1 MKLQE
6 LYEAVSKANVDSA
19 MKKIISYIER
29 SLDTQLVRIFDLEQ
43 FKNSTN
49 SGYGSRYVFLGTT
62 QCIRFNWETRGSAG
76 KAAEIDSIDIWSGKS
91 SDPSY
96 NVKTSGA
103 SLVKVLPSL
112 VKLLRSP
119 KVGVYP
125 AFSAND
131 SLSESLL
138 EAKRGDY
145 SAEGAIKD
153 FLKRIA
159 RGDSFTRSEFIGV
172 YHISN
177 VGIFDAIMRNMVDSF
192 EVEGKRRISMSP
204 DVDPYT
210 LYDEIVKLSDVE
222 FTVTPGGSDETYEPT
237 KEEEEI
243 EEEAHVSFNDTLE
256 HLESLTIGLA
266 KGSFNALMVCG
277 AGGTGKTQTVEDTL
291 EKLGLSDGSG
301 YFKNTGTASPFGI
314 YEMLYKNRNNIVLF
328 DDSDGA
334 LADQDGRNLIK
345 AATDTKKK
353 RKLAWSKKNSKL
365 YDPALGVPQIKKS
378 GKNSPVNDDDEFGDV
393 DIDDD
398 MEDKA
403 DMIPSY
409 FDFEGRIIFISNL
422 PLNKLDPDGA
432 LRTRAFIISINPTKA
447 ELLERMEQI
456 MDSIKLEAGHLTHE
470 QRREVLEVIKG
481 RSPKKEMSLRTL
493 VRSLNLA
500 ASGVSNWR
508 KLVELYG

>member
-1 MKLQE
+1 MNNLQIQIGQIAGLFNE
-6 LYEAVSKANVDSA
+6 TLKIGKFYDVSNHKIEIETPSGFKPVKNLVLKQLKTATVFFATGTITCAATHIFITPQGQVKAESLQVGDEVIHRDGVVNVESI
-19 MKKIISYIER
+19 IISDKDE
-29 SLDTQLVRIFDLEQ
+29 IFYDL
-43 FKNSTN
+43 
-49 SGYGSRYVFLGTT
+49 
-62 QCIRFNWETRGSAG
+62 
-76 KAAEIDSIDIWSGKS
+76 EIDSDEHVYFTADG
-91 SDPSY
+91 
-96 NVKTSGA
+96 
-103 SLVKVLPSL
+103 VLHH
-112 VKLLRSP
+112 
-119 KVGVYP
+119 
-125 AFSAND
+125 N
-131 SLSESLL
+131 
-138 EAKRGDY
+138 
-145 SAEGAIKD
+145 
-153 FLKRIA
+153 
-159 RGDSFTRSEFIGV
+159 
-172 YHISN
+172 
-177 VGIFDAIMRNMVDSF
+177 
-192 EVEGKRRISMSP
+192 
-204 DVDPYT
+204 
-210 LYDEIVKLSDVE
+210 
-222 FTVTPGGSDETYEPT
+222 
-237 KEEEEI
+237 
-243 EEEAHVSFNDTLE
+243 
-256 HLESLTIGLA
+256 
-266 KGSFNALMVCG
+266 
-277 AGGTGKTQTVEDTL
+277 TGKTQTVEDTL